1 LRRDPSPVTLK
12 GSRTFIVAAGGCP
25 ALSSLLRGW
34 REGQFV
40 PVVAGTEG
48 LVALLAR
55 LPGGWQ
61 G

>member
-1 LRRDPSPVTLK
+1 MRRDPPQLLK

-25 ALSSLLRGW
+25 ALPSGEGGVRAGAGW
-34 REGQFV
+34 F
-40 PVVAGTEG
+40 
-48 LVALLAR
+48 LAR